1 MKRLQISS
9 LFYFATFRTLQ
20 TLLNKSIVVG
30 RGGMGMSYGY
40 DPLQSRRDMLNQQ
53 RQLIDQQLQS
63 LNQMSVPP
71 ININNNMT
79 PPVPMSNFDFNG
91 KWVDSEEQAKQ
102 VANNNLPLILFD
114 NNQNMFY
121 MKSVDGSFKKFKF
134 EEVVDVPVQ
143 TPVVDSRVDELE
155 RKMDMILSALQTPNK
170 QTDTNTQVNA
180 EMSVTEPKTNARGG
194 NRNGKQS

>member
-1 MKRLQISS
+1 M
-9 LFYFATFRTLQ
+9 
-20 TLLNKSIVVG
+20 N
-30 RGGMGMSYGY
+30 YGY

-53 RQLIDQQLQS
+53 RQMIDQQLNS

-79 PPVPMSNFDFNG
+79 PSPMVNFDFNG

-102 VANNNLPLILFD
+102 VANNNLPLVLFD

-134 EEVVDVPVQ
+134 EEVIDVPIQ
-143 TPVVDSRVDELE
+143 ASGTDPRVDELE
-155 RKMDMILSALQTPNK
+155 RKMDMILSTLQGTNS
-170 QTDTNTQVNA
+170 TTGTNTSPN
-180 EMSVTEPKTNARGG
+180 TETAPVEQKSTSRGG

>member
-1 MKRLQISS
+1 M
-9 LFYFATFRTLQ
+9 
-20 TLLNKSIVVG
+20 N
-30 RGGMGMSYGY
+30 YGY

-53 RQLIDQQLQS
+53 RQMIEQQLNS

-79 PPVPMSNFDFNG
+79 PSPMVNFDFNG

-102 VANNNLPLILFD
+102 VANNNLPLVLFD

-134 EEVVDVPVQ
+134 EEVIDVPVQ
-143 TPVVDSRVDELE
+143 ASGTDPRVDELE
-155 RKMDMILSALQTPNK
+155 RKMDMILSALQGTNS
-170 QTDTNTQVNA
+170 TTGTNTSPN
-180 EMSVTEPKTNARGG
+180 TETAPVEQKSTSRGG

>member
-1 MKRLQISS
+1 M
-9 LFYFATFRTLQ
+9 
-20 TLLNKSIVVG
+20 N
-30 RGGMGMSYGY
+30 YGY

-53 RQLIDQQLQS
+53 RQMIEQQLNS

-79 PPVPMSNFDFNG
+79 PSPMVNFDFNG

-102 VANNNLPLILFD
+102 VANNNLPLVLFD

-134 EEVVDVPVQ
+134 EEVIDVPIQ
-143 TPVVDSRVDELE
+143 PQANDPRVDELE
-155 RKMDMILSALQTPNK
+155 RKMDMILSALQGTNN
-170 QTDTNTQVNA
+170 TTGTNTSPN
-180 EMSVTEPKTNARGG
+180 TETTPIEQKSTSRGG

>member
-1 MKRLQISS
+1 M
-9 LFYFATFRTLQ
+9 
-20 TLLNKSIVVG
+20 N
-30 RGGMGMSYGY
+30 YGY

-53 RQLIDQQLQS
+53 RQMIEQQLNS

-79 PPVPMSNFDFNG
+79 PSPMVNFDFNG

-134 EEVVDVPVQ
+134 EEVVYVPVQ
-143 TPVVDSRVDELE
+143 APVTDPRVDELE
-155 RKMDMILSALQTPNK
+155 RKMDMILNALQTPNQ
-170 QTDTNTQVNA
+170 QTGTNTQVNT
-180 EMSVTEPKTNARGG
+180 ETSVTEPKTNARGG

>member
-1 MKRLQISS
+1 
-9 LFYFATFRTLQ
+9 
-20 TLLNKSIVVG
+20 
-30 RGGMGMSYGY
+30 MSYGY

>member
-1 MKRLQISS
+1 M
-9 LFYFATFRTLQ
+9 
-20 TLLNKSIVVG
+20 N
-30 RGGMGMSYGY
+30 YGY

-53 RQLIDQQLQS
+53 RQMIEQQLNS

-79 PPVPMSNFDFNG
+79 PSPMVNFDFNG

-102 VANNNLPLILFD
+102 VANNNLPLVLFD

-134 EEVVDVPVQ
+134 EEVIDVPVQ
-143 TPVVDSRVDELE
+143 TQTNDPRVDELE
-155 RKMDMILSALQTPNK
+155 RKMDMILSALQGTNS
-170 QTDTNTQVNA
+170 TTGTNTSPN
-180 EMSVTEPKTNARGG
+180 TETAPVEQKSAPRGG

>member
-1 MKRLQISS
+1 M
-9 LFYFATFRTLQ
+9 
-20 TLLNKSIVVG
+20 N
-30 RGGMGMSYGY
+30 YGY

-53 RQLIDQQLQS
+53 RQMIEQQLQS
-63 LNQMSVPP
+63 LNQINVPP

-79 PPVPMSNFDFNG
+79 PSPMVNFDFNG

-102 VANNNLPLILFD
+102 VANNNLPLVLFD

-134 EEVVDVPVQ
+134 EEVIDVPVQ
-143 TPVVDSRVDELE
+143 TSATDPRVDELE
-155 RKMDMILSALQTPNK
+155 RKMDMILSALQGTNS
-170 QTDTNTQVNA
+170 TTGTNTSPN
-180 EMSVTEPKTNARGG
+180 TETAPVEQKSTYRGG

>member
-1 MKRLQISS
+1 M
-9 LFYFATFRTLQ
+9 
-20 TLLNKSIVVG
+20 N
-30 RGGMGMSYGY
+30 YGY

-53 RQLIDQQLQS
+53 RQMIEQQLNS

-79 PPVPMSNFDFNG
+79 PSPMVNFDFNG

-102 VANNNLPLILFD
+102 VANNNLPLVLFD

-134 EEVVDVPVQ
+134 EEIVDAPIQ
-143 TPVVDSRVDELE
+143 TVSVDPRVDELE
-155 RKMDMILSALQTPNK
+155 RKMDMILSALQGTNS
-170 QTDTNTQVNA
+170 TTGTNTSPN
-180 EMSVTEPKTNARGG
+180 TETAPIEQKSTTRGG

>member
-1 MKRLQISS
+1 
-9 LFYFATFRTLQ
+9 
-20 TLLNKSIVVG
+20 
-30 RGGMGMSYGY
+30 MSYGY

-53 RQLIDQQLQS
+53 RQMIEQQLQS

-79 PPVPMSNFDFNG
+79 PPTPMVNFDFNG

-134 EEVVDVPVQ
+134 EEVVDVPIQ
-143 TPVVDSRVDELE
+143 TASSDPRVDELE
-155 RKMDMILSALQTPNK
+155 RKMDMILNALQTPNQ
-170 QTDTNTQVNA
+170 QTGTNSHVNT
-180 EMSVTEPKTNARGG
+180 ETSVTEPKTNTRGG
-194 NRNGKQS
+194 NKNGKQS